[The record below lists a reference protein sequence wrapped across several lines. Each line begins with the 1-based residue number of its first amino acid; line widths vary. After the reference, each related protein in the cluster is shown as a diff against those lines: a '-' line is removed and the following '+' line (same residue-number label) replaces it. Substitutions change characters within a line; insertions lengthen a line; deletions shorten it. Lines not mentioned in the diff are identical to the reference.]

1 MLMASMLA
9 MVLLA
14 ASPVMAQEQTA
25 DQDNAQAGAVDGS
38 GSVVNNA
45 ANIVQQCQT
54 GDQYIVDGDGNVQV
68 SAVQC
73 NQIINLV
80 QAGEDAKQAVAQ
92 VIGVEQD
99 TTGVQYG
106 DDEAPAGEAPAGEAP
121 APGVDDD
128 GDGVVDEEGETVAPA
143 GEADDAEAAAAAEA
157 GDAEAGA
164 VAVLPDTGG
173 ASLFTLGAGA
183 LLVAGGLL
191 ARRIVR

>member
-25 DQDNAQAGAVDGS
+25 DQDNAQAGAVEGS

-45 ANIVQQCQT
+45 ANIVQQCQS
-54 GDQYIVDGDGNVQV
+54 GDQYVVDGDGNVLV
-68 SAVQC
+68 SSVQC

-80 QAGEDAKQAVAQ
+80 QAGEDAEQAVAQ

-143 GEADDAEAAAAAEA
+143 GDDAAAAAEA